1 MQQLKT
7 LTIKTS
13 NKVKSVHVDTLY
25 AIMENAYKQLQ
36 VMDPCATGASYYVAN
51 ANIFAALQVLYAN
64 TVHFK
69 EYCSLESIMEI
80 FGNNITY
87 YDEESIYFYIV
98 ENTAMQKIKL
108 RDFVCLHN

>member
-1 MQQLKT
+1 MQQIKT

-51 ANIFAALQVLYAN
+51 ANIFAAMQELYAN
-64 TVHFK
+64 FAHDNYV
-69 EYCSLESIMEI
+69 SIESIMEI
-80 FGNNITY
+80 FANNITY
-87 YDEESIYFYIV
+87 YDEESIYFFIV
-98 ENTAMQKIKL
+98 ENTAMEKFNL
-108 RDFVCLHN
+108 RDYACLHN